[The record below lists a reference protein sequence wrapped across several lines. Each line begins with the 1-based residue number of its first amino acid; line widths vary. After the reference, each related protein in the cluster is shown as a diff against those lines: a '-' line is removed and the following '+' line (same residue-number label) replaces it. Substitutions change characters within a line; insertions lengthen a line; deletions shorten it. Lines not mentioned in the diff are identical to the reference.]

1 MHVGVAQGCQNH
13 VYGLI
18 LGLILQVVSPS
29 KKAGIFIE
37 FDFAL
42 YCPVNDVFAALTVA
56 IYLRTVV
63 ANFCEAFSGCEY
75 LLDIDRINDPSI
87 DALSVIVGP
96 PICAFAA

>member
-29 KKAGIFIE
+29 NMAGIFIE

-42 YCPVNDVFAALTVA
+42 YCPVNDVFAALK
-56 IYLRTVV
+56 
-63 ANFCEAFSGCEY
+63 
-75 LLDIDRINDPSI
+75 
-87 DALSVIVGP
+87 DA
-96 PICAFAA
+96 

>member
-29 KKAGIFIE
+29 KSAGIFIE

-42 YCPVNDVFAALTVA
+42 YCPVNDVLAALRAVKITCTDSFWV
-56 IYLRTVV
+56 
-63 ANFCEAFSGCEY
+63 
-75 LLDIDRINDPSI
+75 
-87 DALSVIVGP
+87 
-96 PICAFAA
+96 